1 MSISITCEWLEKASR
16 DIRMAE
22 LAISEELY
30 DEAAFHCQQAAEK
43 ALKALLVAYRIKP
56 PKTHSLER
64 LLVLLRDRVDVAW
77 AYEEDLP
84 ALTYYAVEARYPG
97 PPVSEEEALAA
108 LRLARKTLE
117 WVKVR
122 LEEIGIRC

>member
-1 MSISITCEWLEKASR
+1 
-16 DIRMAE
+16 MAE